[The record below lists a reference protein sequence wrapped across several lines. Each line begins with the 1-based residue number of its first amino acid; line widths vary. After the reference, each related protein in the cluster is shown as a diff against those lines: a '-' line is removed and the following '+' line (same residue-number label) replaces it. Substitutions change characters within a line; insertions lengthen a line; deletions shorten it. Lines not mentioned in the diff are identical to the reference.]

1 MAVSDLYFNKINLE
15 SDNRSL
21 SFGLWCEEISP
32 AVPANTGTTVA
43 NAVQAHLNATLRDL
57 LSTESSF
64 QSVQS
69 WRRFPT
75 SSRAGFVDAP
85 TKSGTRTGNTMPL
98 NNALFIQLLQEAQD
112 AKYNGGIFIGGCS
125 ELDAS
130 QSEWTSGFFGT
141 QVAAFNAVLPTAI
154 NAVGGDSGQW
164 RFVALSKAFLPS
176 ATPIGT
182 PFDITGTAAS
192 LRVMT
197 QRRRTTKVRGFSST
211 P

>member
-1 MAVSDLYFNKINLE
+1 MAVSDIFYNKINLE

-32 AVPANTGTTVA
+32 AAPADSGTVIA
-43 NAVQAHLNATLRDL
+43 NAVQSHINATLRDL

-69 WRRFPT
+69 WRRSPQPC
-75 SSRAGFVDAP
+75 RPGFVDAP

-98 NNALFIQLLQEAQD
+98 NNALFIQLLQSVAD
-112 AKYNGGIFIGGCS
+112 AKYNGGIYIGGLS
-125 ELDAS
+125 ETDAAD
-130 QSEWTSGFFGT
+130 SEWLAAFYST
-141 QVAAFNAVLPTAI
+141 QVAAFTAVLSTPI

-164 RFVALSKAFLPS
+164 RFVCLSEAFLPA

-182 PFDITGTAAS
+182 PFDVTGAAAS